1 MISLKGVAIG
11 NDIELIKVFNCT
23 DDNSTNVEIMNLKLD
38 QSPNTLRFL
47 NSFHAS
53 RIKTGPIA
61 VYGSSCYLWQFKL
74 KKPSMIPLMT
84 IDFGTKI
91 TFKDFDSSNFS
102 STSSLKN
109 DILMVTPFVS
119 KYRMCR
125 SIKKVDQ
132 MNSDSDS
139 NSTFLLSA
147 FYFRCDSI
155 TESNYDFEIVDISD
169 TILVKTLTNYPR
181 DVNLAAVFLAG
192 HKIDAKTGKP
202 ECGKPET
209 VQTGAN
215 VRESFLGINVIMDF
229 VFNRNKKF

>member
-1 MISLKGVAIG
+1 MISFKGVAID
-11 NDIELIKVFNCT
+11 NDIELVKVFNCT
-23 DDNSTNVEIMNLKLD
+23 DSNSTHVEILNLKLD

-53 RIKTGPIA
+53 RVKTGPVA

-74 KKPSMIPLMT
+74 KKPSMIPFMT

-91 TFKDFDSSNFS
+91 TLKDFGSSNFS
-102 STSSLKN
+102 NTSSLKN
-109 DILMVTPFVS
+109 DILMVTSFVS

-125 SIKKVDQ
+125 SIKKVDH
-132 MNSDSDS
+132 MNRDPNS

-155 TESNYDFEIVDISD
+155 KENNYDFEIVDISD

-192 HKIDAKTGKP
+192 HRIDAKTGKP

-215 VRESFLGINVIMDF
+215 IRESFLGININHGF
-229 VFNRNKKF
+229 CFQQK